1 MQLSKPSK
9 TESLNALFDTLH
21 KMLSRHAPPFKL
33 KTGMVRNKRD
43 LHLVAPKPVAIP
55 GAYGGK
61 PVDKAMASIIEQK
74 GYVGFY
80 FTTINGDPALKKK
93 LSALMKTSKGKS
105 CFHLTQSDDG
115 MLREIEIALQAGTNF
130 FRTKG
135 WL

>member
-1 MQLSKPSK
+1 MPTSKPSK
-9 TESLNALFDTLH
+9 TASLNALFDTLH

-33 KTGMVRNKRD
+33 KTGMVRDKRD
-43 LHLVAPKPVAIP
+43 LHLVSPKPVAIP

-80 FTTINGDPALKKK
+80 FTTANADPALRKK
-93 LSALMKTSKGKS
+93 LPLLVKTLKGKT
-105 CFHLTQSDDG
+105 CFHLTKSDDG
-115 MLREIEIALQAGTNF
+115 MLQEIESALQAGTRF

-135 WL
+135 LL